1 MGYDKLIHAMRRAE
15 TDKWAA
21 WYFGECLVGIAY
33 NRGYARLLLAELRGE
48 PAPLVRK
55 YEEYPKIYDYQERFL
70 KNFPLLYEQ
79 TADE

>member
-1 MGYDKLIHAMRRAE
+1 
-15 TDKWAA
+15 
-21 WYFGECLVGIAY
+21 
-33 NRGYARLLLAELRGE
+33 LLLAELRGE